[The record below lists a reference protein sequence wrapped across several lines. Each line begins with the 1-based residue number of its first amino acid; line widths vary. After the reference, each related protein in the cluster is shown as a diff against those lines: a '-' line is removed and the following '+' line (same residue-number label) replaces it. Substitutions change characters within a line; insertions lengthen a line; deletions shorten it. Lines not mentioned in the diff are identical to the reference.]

1 MFFFLHF
8 FYTKM
13 FPNNILN
20 LFVYTSNYM
29 PWGPKDTKYIF
40 CPVLHFEAV
49 DWCKVDSMH
58 AEDIRFLKQ
67 NLAYKVNAKHIYKSK
82 NTAIGSN

>member
-1 MFFFLHF
+1 
-8 FYTKM
+8 
-13 FPNNILN
+13 
-20 LFVYTSNYM
+20 M

-49 DWCKVDSMH
+49 DWCKTDSMH

-67 NLAYKVNAKHIYKSK
+67 NLAYKENAKHIYKR
-82 NTAIGSN
+82 TQP